1 MASSLGHGFCC
12 TGALLWVVTPAHSDV
27 PQLYKVAE
35 QLLGQGPE
43 NLPHSL
49 ARLPA
54 IGAEGER
61 CLSLAVA
68 DPGALSAQFLQWGK
82 PVVDDS
88 LRLPEGLGAIVF

>member
-1 MASSLGHGFCC
+1 MASSLGHGFCRI
-12 TGALLWVVTPAHSDV
+12 GALLWVVTSAHSEV

-49 ARLPA
+49 ARLPG
-54 IGAEGER
+54 IDAERER
-61 CLSLAVA
+61 FLSLAVE

-82 PVVDDS
+82 PLVDDS
-88 LRLPEGLGAIVF
+88 LRLPGGLGAIVF